1 MASGIGRSNGVAVGA
16 ELVNLPTAAGR
27 AALAA
32 GPLGAGQ
39 ERATD
44 TRFRAPVLTY
54 TRSSGLFAG
63 AVVSGAVVTQDN
75 DATLAL
81 YGKHLDLR
89 QILAGE
95 VKTPPLAKDFAEAI
109 ESAVAAASGR

>member
-1 MASGIGRSNGVAVGA
+1 VENAG
-16 ELVNLPTAAGR
+16 VNLRATVEAPITTICAGFGR

-54 TRSSGLFAG
+54 TRSSGLLAG